1 MKDQLNRYLHPT
13 ADMKKAIERNAKQD
27 EDLSLAL
34 KQIDREKRMAF
45 DLLSRKQDDFKKQI
59 LKRRETLANNFRV
72 QLFDQGNTTVR
83 NRLRPQEMEQ
93 VNRVRRTMSCEETR
107 HPSMVHKL
115 IRKRHSLPAS
125 AFSNRDGDGQHL
137 TTGSEVTSTLSA
149 IRRHSAATFEDGS
162 NMNNNVRLL
171 QRRRATMHTFV
182 KSGIEHE
189 IQTLIRL

>member
-13 ADMKKAIERNAKQD
+13 PDMKKTIERNAKQD

-45 DLLSRKQDDFKKQI
+45 ELLSRKQDDFKKQI
-59 LKRRETLANNFRV
+59 LKRRKTLANNFRV
-72 QLFDQGNTTVR
+72 QLFDQGNR
-83 NRLRPQEMEQ
+83 PCPQEMRQ

-107 HPSMVHKL
+107 RPSMVHKL
-115 IRKRHSLPAS
+115 ISKRHSLPAS

-137 TTGSEVTSTLSA
+137 TTGSEVTSTQSA

-162 NMNNNVRLL
+162 NLNNNVRLV

-182 KSGIEHE
+182 KLGIEHE